1 MPPFNEDQHIYR
13 RAILQDR
20 CNNLK
25 QQQQQQ
31 QQQPH
36 QSEWSRTQ
44 HKLQL
49 QRLSFLTNDKNYLD
63 HPQNMKRLTKE
74 LDRVNREYRNVRRF
88 EDPVKESLKRLVASK
103 SSQSAS
109 IPLLRSDQQQQ
120 KQRLVRSNSSGSSSS
135 SDKSSSGS
143 SSLSSSTAD
152 VTLTP
157 YSTSAEKSSFLTRWF
172 ISNEETLPIV
182 SKHDSTTT
190 AEQCNSVVY
199 SFHPTIASQM
209 KRKNKK

>member
-25 QQQQQQ
+25 QQQQH
-31 QQQPH
+31 P
-36 QSEWSRTQ
+36 SELSRTQ

-172 ISNEETLPIV
+172 ISNEETLPIA
-182 SKHDSTTT
+182 SKHYSSTST
-190 AEQCNSVVY
+190 EPCHSVAY

>member
-25 QQQQQQ
+25 QQQQ
-31 QQQPH
+31 H
-36 QSEWSRTQ
+36 QSELSRTQ

-74 LDRVNREYRNVRRF
+74 LDRVNREYRNVRRY
-88 EDPVKESLKRLVASK
+88 EDPVKESFKRLVASK

-109 IPLLRSDQQQQ
+109 ISSSRSDQQQQ
-120 KQRLVRSNSSGSSSS
+120 KQRLVRSNSNGSSSS

-152 VTLTP
+152 VTPTS

-172 ISNEETLPIV
+172 ISNEETLPIA
-182 SKHDSTTT
+182 SRHYPSTL
-190 AEQCNSVVY
+190 AEPCNSVVY
-199 SFHPTIASQM
+199 SFHPTIASQI
-209 KRKNKK
+209 KRKNNK

>member
-31 QQQPH
+31 QQT
-36 QSEWSRTQ
+36 ELSRTQ

-74 LDRVNREYRNVRRF
+74 LDRVNREYRNVRRY
-88 EDPVKESLKRLVASK
+88 EDPVKESFKRLVASK
-103 SSQSAS
+103 SSHTANISTFK
-109 IPLLRSDQQQQ
+109 SDQQQQ
-120 KQRLVRSNSSGSSSS
+120 QQRLLRSNSSDSSSS
-135 SDKSSSGS
+135 SSKSSSS
-143 SSLSSSTAD
+143 VSSLASSAAD
-152 VTLTP
+152 ISNTS
-157 YSTSAEKSSFLTRWF
+157 YSTSAEKSSFLTKWF
-172 ISNEETLPIV
+172 ISNEDTLPII
-182 SKHDSTTT
+182 SSQSQIATT
-190 AEQCNSVVY
+190 EQCNSVVY
-199 SFHPTIASQM
+199 SFHPTIANHM

>member
-1 MPPFNEDQHIYR
+1 MPPFNEDQQRIYR

-25 QQQQQQ
+25 QQQQ
-31 QQQPH
+31 H
-36 QSEWSRTQ
+36 QTELSRTQ

-74 LDRVNREYRNVRRF
+74 LDRVNRKYRNVRRY
-88 EDPVKESLKRLVASK
+88 EDPVKESFKRLVASK
-103 SSQSAS
+103 SSHTAN
-109 IPLLRSDQQQQ
+109 IPTLISDQQQQ
-120 KQRLVRSNSSGSSSS
+120 QRLVRSNSSDSNSSSS
-135 SDKSSSGS
+135 KSSSS
-143 SSLSSSTAD
+143 ASSLSSSAAD
-152 VTLTP
+152 ISNTS

-172 ISNEETLPIV
+172 ISNEDTLPII
-182 SKHDSTTT
+182 STQSQVATT
-190 AEQCNSVVY
+190 EQCNSVVY
-199 SFHPTIASQM
+199 SFHPTIASHM

>member
-25 QQQQQQ
+25 QQQQQR
-31 QQQPH
+31 
-36 QSEWSRTQ
+36 QSELSRTQ
-44 HKLQL
+44 YKLQL
-49 QRLSFLTNDKNYLD
+49 QRMSFLTNDKNYLD

-74 LDRVNREYRNVRRF
+74 LDRVNREYRNVRRY
-88 EDPVKESLKRLVASK
+88 EDPVKESFKRLVAST

-109 IPLLRSDQQQQ
+109 IPSSLRSDQQQQ

-135 SDKSSSGS
+135 SGRSSSATSSS

-152 VTLTP
+152 VTPTS

-172 ISNEETLPIV
+172 IGNEETLPIA
-182 SKHDSTTT
+182 SNHHSSTSTELST
-190 AEQCNSVVY
+190 
-199 SFHPTIASQM
+199 QM